1 MKRPSRPAA
10 ALIMAPRQL
19 SLAFDPGPLS
29 RIGPMERAVA
39 LGRLTHLLLEAA
51 GVVAEVH
58 DDGER

>member
-10 ALIMAPRQL
+10 ALITAPRQL

-29 RIGPMERAVA
+29 RIGPLEGAVA

-51 GVVAEVH
+51 GGFAEVH
-58 DDGER
+58 NHGQR

>member
-10 ALIMAPRQL
+10 ALITAPRQL
-19 SLAFDPGPLS
+19 SLNFDPGPLS
-29 RIGPMERAVA
+29 RISSSERAVA

-51 GVVAEVH
+51 GAVAQER

>member
-10 ALIMAPRQL
+10 VLITRPRQL

-29 RIGPMERAVA
+29 RIGPLERTVA

-51 GVVAEVH
+51 GVAEGH

>member
-1 MKRPSRPAA
+1 MKRPSRPAT
-10 ALIMAPRQL
+10 ALITAPRQL

-29 RIGPMERAVA
+29 RIGPPERAVA

-51 GVVAEVH
+51 GVFAEVH